1 MSETVSFQ
9 MPPRVPPVEP
19 ELLSSA
25 IYLFSEYLDGLSRDV
40 VVDEDGESEPVEID
54 TRAVL
59 DLIAENLGTGVT
71 ETLALFLRVTA
82 LFRLLAAVPSLARL
96 AIEEPAEG
104 GMLTETALVAAA
116 RLDLSVRR
124 AGKEGSADYDPKIF
138 RDALE
143 IE

>member
-1 MSETVSFQ
+1 MSEIVSFQ

-25 IYLFSEYLDGLSRDV
+25 VYLFGEYLDGLSRDV
-40 VVDEDGESEPVEID
+40 VVDEEGESEPVDID

-59 DLIAENLGTGVT
+59 DLIAQNLGTGVT

-82 LFRLLAAVPSLARL
+82 LFRLLATVPALARL

-104 GMLTETALVAAA
+104 GMLNETALVAAA
-116 RLDLSVRR
+116 RLDLAVRR
-124 AGKEGSADYDPKIF
+124 AGREGSADYDPKEF
-138 RDALE
+138 REALE
-143 IE
+143 GE

>member
-1 MSETVSFQ
+1 MNENPPFR

-25 IYLFSEYLDGLSRDV
+25 VYLFGEYLDGLSRDV

-59 DLIAENLGTGVT
+59 DLIAQNLGTGVT

-82 LFRLLAAVPSLARL
+82 LFRLLATVPSLARL
-96 AIEEPAEG
+96 AIEDPAEG
-104 GMLTETALVAAA
+104 GMLTETALV
-116 RLDLSVRR
+116 
-124 AGKEGSADYDPKIF
+124 
-138 RDALE
+138 
-143 IE
+143 

>member
-9 MPPRVPPVEP
+9 MPPRVPPVDP
-19 ELLSSA
+19 ETLASA
-25 IYLFSEYLDGLSRDV
+25 VYLFGEYLETLSRDV

-59 DLIAENLGTGVT
+59 DLVAQNLGTGVT

-82 LFRLLAAVPSLARL
+82 LFRLLATVPSLARL

-124 AGKEGSADYDPKIF
+124 AGREGSADYDPKIF

-143 IE
+143 SE

>member
-1 MSETVSFQ
+1 

-25 IYLFSEYLDGLSRDV
+25 VYLFGEYLETLSGDV

-59 DLIAENLGTGVT
+59 DLIAQNLGTGVT

-82 LFRLLAAVPSLARL
+82 LFRLLATVPSLAKI
-96 AIEEPAEG
+96 AIAEPAEG
-104 GMLTETALVAAA
+104 GMLSETALVAAA
-116 RLDLSVRR
+116 RLDLTVRR
-124 AGKEGSADYDPKIF
+124 EGRDGSADYDPKVF
-138 RDALE
+138 RQALE
-143 IE
+143 GD

>member
-143 IE
+143 TE

>member
-25 IYLFSEYLDGLSRDV
+25 VYLFGEYLETLSRDV

-59 DLIAENLGTGVT
+59 DLVAQNLGTGVT

-82 LFRLLAAVPSLARL
+82 LFRLLATVPSLAQI
-96 AIEEPAEG
+96 AIEDPAEG

-124 AGKEGSADYDPKIF
+124 EGREGSADYDPKVF
-138 RDALE
+138 REALE
-143 IE
+143 TE

>member
-59 DLIAENLGTGVT
+59 DLIAQNLGTGVT